1 MDSLPIQIKFH
12 LFSCEFHGAD
22 DLGME
27 IAHGDDHEGA
37 INDAFSKEALEVRD
51 FDHMDDLEQFLAYSL
66 CVGVAVKRVD
76 GGIEFHYTWYGSD
89 HYERT
94 IFTRVYCDNPEV
106 LDSLWKT
113 FQKIQYDPEADAQD
127 WLDTERDRYAPE
139 L

>member
-1 MDSLPIQIKFH
+1 MNSLQIKFH

-51 FDHMDDLEQFLAYSL
+51 FDHMDDLEHFLAYSL
-66 CVGVAVKRVD
+66 CVGVAMKRVE
-76 GGIEFHYTWYGSD
+76 GGIEFHYSWYGSD
-89 HYERT
+89 HYERA
-94 IFTRVYCDNPEV
+94 IFTRVYCKETAV
-106 LDSLWKT
+106 LDFLWDR

-127 WLDTERDRYAPE
+127 WIETERDRYAPE